1 MTQPTDFELLELAT
15 PYALHAVPDSERAD
29 IDRWVAR
36 APASVAA
43 AFEDEARAVRET
55 MARLCRA
62 TAAEPPPQLRGAI
75 LALATPRS
83 AKVRQL
89 TWRTA
94 ALASA
99 AAAVVVGA
107 VAFGVGVLTRP
118 TPKTPVAEQ
127 ILHAPDVRTVPRP
140 RANAMAPVMS
150 SRDRNAAVLVMNN
163 VPPPSPGT
171 VYQMWLI
178 DAKGPTSAGTM
189 NSAAVAPSTPAML
202 TDPGSATT
210 LAVTL

>member
-43 AFEDEARAVRET
+43 GFQDEVRAVGGAGGVT
-55 MARLCRA
+55 SAP
-62 TAAEPPPQLRGAI
+62 TPAEPPAQLRGAI
-75 LALATPRS
+75 LALPTPRS

-107 VAFGVGVLTRP
+107 GALGVGVLTRP
-118 TPKTPVAEQ
+118 APKPPVAEQ
-127 ILHAPDVRTVPRP
+127 L
-140 RANAMAPVMS
+140 
-150 SRDRNAAVLVMNN
+150 L
-163 VPPPSPGT
+163 
-171 VYQMWLI
+171 Q
-178 DAKGPTSAGTM
+178 
-189 NSAAVAPSTPAML
+189 
-202 TDPGSATT
+202 
-210 LAVTL
+210 